1 MQYLLEISK
10 YKQKIVIAYVLG
22 MLVWFGHFI
31 FVNSFKAATGEVR
44 FVLASFFLALQL
56 KEMRPEVK

>member
-1 MQYLLEISK
+1 
-10 YKQKIVIAYVLG
+10 

-31 FVNSFKAATGEVR
+31 IVNSFKAATREVT